1 MSTQKRYARLVVLIR
16 ALIVLA
22 PLAIAY
28 AFDRSLSGCCHI
40 PIIGISAIAVA
51 LCDALFGQIV
61 SQTSWIPFAP
71 YHTPSEAAALVKQF
85 DGFHRQ
91 TFAAWMVT
99 KLFSGLA
106 VVLSAALAVLTKDG
120 HVFAYT
126 GLVLC
131 VGYLA
136 LGVSICGVVFFLST
150 YFQARSAC
158 NKAKLEEIAKRY
170 EELNKNAYAGV
181 DEASMKESKKSLAKY
196 NSTPR
201 TLS

>member
-1 MSTQKRYARLVVLIR
+1 MSKKNKYARMAVLIR
-16 ALIVLA
+16 ALIVFA

-28 AFDRSLSGCCHI
+28 AFDRSLSGCGHI
-40 PIIGISAIAVA
+40 PIIGISAVAVA

-61 SQTSWIPFAP
+61 SQTAWIPFAP
-71 YHTPSEAAALVKQF
+71 YHTPAEAADLVKQF

-91 TFAAWMVT
+91 TFVAWMVT

-106 VVLSAALAVLTKDG
+106 VVLSAVLAVLTKDG

-126 GLVLC
+126 GFVLS

-136 LGVSICGVVFFLST
+136 LGISICGVVFFLST
-150 YFQARSAC
+150 YFQARNAS

-181 DEASMKESKKSLAKY
+181 DEASLKEVKKTLAKY
-196 NSTPR
+196 NSPPQ
-201 TLS
+201 TL

>member
-1 MSTQKRYARLVVLIR
+1 MAVLIR
-16 ALIVLA
+16 ALLVFA

-40 PIIGISAIAVA
+40 PIIGISAVAVA

-61 SQTSWIPFAP
+61 SQTAWIPFAP
-71 YHTPSEAAALVKQF
+71 YHTPAEASDLVKQF

-91 TFAAWMVT
+91 TFVAWMVT

-106 VVLSAALAVLTKDG
+106 VVLSAVLAVLTKDG

-136 LGVSICGVVFFLST
+136 LGISICGVVFFLST
-150 YFQARSAC
+150 YFQARNAS
-158 NKAKLEEIAKRY
+158 NKAKLEEIEKRY

-181 DEASMKESKKSLAKY
+181 DEASLKEAKKTLAKY
-196 NSTPR
+196 NGPPQV
-201 TLS
+201 L